1 MEHILEPNASFDFSQ
16 ISCISPSS
24 LSGGNYFI
32 RTLTKKQEPIYI
44 QSPTC
49 LTKQGIVKS
58 GKKMYCDLLLKHED
72 ESFLEFLESL
82 ESFCHKQIYEH
93 RDKWFDAELTITD
106 IENCFVCPT
115 KSFKSGKIHLLR
127 TNVPIRLGK
136 CDLRVFNEMEQDVPI
151 ESVTDTTN
159 VVTILEVQGIRCLA
173 RNFQI
178 DLEIKQMMIVKPKD
192 IFEKCLF
199 GKQGNGAKFPGE
211 EELKKEELKKE
222 VKTDNTLEQ
231 SVPEKEKLKISV
243 QNQEQENREEEQKQ
257 EEKDEEEMLMDEM
270 FVDEMKKLQ
279 VNEELSIYQ
288 KEEITN
294 PIDKSGL
301 CEVILH
307 LSEDD
312 KTEIKL
318 KKPNE
323 VYYTM
328 YKKAKKKAQIAR
340 DIAIAS
346 YLSANQIK
354 HNYLKDEDISDEE
367 EMRTQEIELRGL
379 QL

>member
-1 MEHILEPNASFDFSQ
+1 MEQILEPNASFDFSQ
-16 ISCISPSS
+16 ISCISPTS

-32 RTLTKKQEPIYI
+32 RTLTKKHEPLYI
-44 QSPTC
+44 QSPKC

-82 ESFCHKQIYEH
+82 ESFCHKQIFEN

-115 KSFKSGKIHLLR
+115 KSYKSGKIHILR

-136 CDLRVFNEMEQDVPI
+136 CDMRVFNELEQDVPI

-159 VVTILEVQGIRCLA
+159 VVTILEIQGIRCLA

-178 DLEIKQMMIVKPKD
+178 DLEIKQMMILKPKD

-199 GKQGNGAKFPGE
+199 GKQAKVVNKE
-211 EELKKEELKKE
+211 EEPIIPEKKVQEPII
-222 VKTDNTLEQ
+222 
-231 SVPEKEKLKISV
+231 PEKE
-243 QNQEQENREEEQKQ
+243 EPEEEEEDTTPEKTSELEEILFEEEGDEEKEQ
-257 EEKDEEEMLMDEM
+257 EKDEEKEQEKDE
-270 FVDEMKKLQ
+270 EK
-279 VNEELSIYQ
+279 EEL
-288 KEEITN
+288 ITT
-294 PIDKSGL
+294 DL
-301 CEVILH
+301 CEVVLE
-307 LSEDD
+307 LPKDD
-312 KTEIKL
+312 TSEIKL

-323 VYYTM
+323 VYYEM

-367 EMRTQEIELRGL
+367 EMRTQENELRGL
-379 QL
+379 

>member
-16 ISCISPSS
+16 ISCISPTS

-32 RTLTKKQEPIYI
+32 RTLTKKHEPLYI
-44 QSPTC
+44 QSPKC

-82 ESFCHKQIYEH
+82 ESFCHKQIFEN

-115 KSFKSGKIHLLR
+115 KSFKSGKIHILR

-136 CDLRVFNEMEQDVPI
+136 CDMRVFNELEQDVPI

-159 VVTILEVQGIRCLA
+159 VVTILEIQGIRCLA

-178 DLEIKQMMIVKPKD
+178 DLEIKQMMILKPKD

-199 GKQGNGAKFPGE
+199 GKHSEAPKVTHPDEDYGDQTKAMMEKETPILE
-211 EELKKEELKKE
+211 KEEAI
-222 VKTDNTLEQ
+222 
-231 SVPEKEKLKISV
+231 PEKEESTPVKDDEPILPMDEFFFEK
-243 QNQEQENREEEQKQ
+243 ENEEEIQPERETVITKPP
-257 EEKDEEEMLMDEM
+257 DV
-270 FVDEMKKLQ
+270 VDM
-279 VNEELSIYQ
+279 
-288 KEEITN
+288 T
-294 PIDKSGL
+294 DL
-301 CEVILH
+301 CEVTLQ

-312 KTEIKL
+312 KSEIKL

-323 VYYTM
+323 VYYEL

-354 HNYLKDEDISDEE
+354 HNYLQDEDISDEE
-367 EMRTQEIELRGL
+367 EMRTQENELRGL
-379 QL
+379 

>member
-32 RTLTKKQEPIYI
+32 RTLTKKQEPLYI
-44 QSPTC
+44 QSPKC

-82 ESFCHKQIYEH
+82 ESFCHKQIFAN
-93 RDKWFDAELTITD
+93 RDKWFDAGLTITD

-136 CDLRVFNEMEQDVPI
+136 CDMRIFNELEQDVPI
-151 ESVTDTTN
+151 EAVTDTTN
-159 VVTILEVQGIRCLA
+159 VVTILEIQGIRCLA

-178 DLEIKQMMIVKPKD
+178 DLEIKQMMILKPKD
-192 IFEKCLF
+192 IFEKCVF
-199 GKQGNGAKFPGE
+199 GKTGDAKDEVISPE
-211 EELKKEELKKE
+211 EEKIEDTIHEIEDPIHEIEDFVTDEKEGP
-222 VKTDNTLEQ
+222 
-231 SVPEKEKLKISV
+231 SPEKVCEPYHIT
-243 QNQEQENREEEQKQ
+243 ET
-257 EEKDEEEMLMDEM
+257 EMTD
-270 FVDEMKKLQ
+270 
-279 VNEELSIYQ
+279 
-288 KEEITN
+288 TN
-294 PIDKSGL
+294 GL
-301 CEVILH
+301 CEVTLE
-307 LSEDD
+307 LSEND
-312 KTEIKL
+312 KSEIKL

-323 VYYTM
+323 VYYEM

-354 HNYLKDEDISDEE
+354 HNYLKEEYFSDEE
-367 EMRTQEIELRGL
+367 EMRTQENELREL
-379 QL
+379 

>member
-32 RTLTKKQEPIYI
+32 RTLTKKQEPLYI
-44 QSPTC
+44 QSPKC

-58 GKKMYCDLLLKHED
+58 GKKMYCDLLFKHED

-82 ESFCHKQIYEH
+82 ESFCHKQIFAN
-93 RDKWFDAELTITD
+93 RDKWFDAGLTITD

-136 CDLRVFNEMEQDVPI
+136 CDMRIFNELEQDVPI
-151 ESVTDTTN
+151 EAVTDTTN
-159 VVTILEVQGIRCLA
+159 VVTILEIQGIRCLA

-178 DLEIKQMMIVKPKD
+178 DLEIKQMMILKPKD
-192 IFEKCLF
+192 IFEKCVF
-199 GKQGNGAKFPGE
+199 GKTGDAKNEVISPE
-211 EELKKEELKKE
+211 EEKIEDTIHEIKYPIHEIEDPIHEIEDPIHEIEDPIHEIEDFVTDEKEGP
-222 VKTDNTLEQ
+222 
-231 SVPEKEKLKISV
+231 SPEKVCEPYHIT
-243 QNQEQENREEEQKQ
+243 ET
-257 EEKDEEEMLMDEM
+257 EMTD
-270 FVDEMKKLQ
+270 
-279 VNEELSIYQ
+279 
-288 KEEITN
+288 TN
-294 PIDKSGL
+294 GL
-301 CEVILH
+301 CEVTLE
-307 LSEDD
+307 LSEND
-312 KTEIKL
+312 KSEIKL

-323 VYYTM
+323 VYYEM

-354 HNYLKDEDISDEE
+354 HNYLKEEYFSDEE
-367 EMRTQEIELRGL
+367 EMKTQENELREL
-379 QL
+379 

>member
-1 MEHILEPNASFDFSQ
+1 MEQILEPNASFDFSQ
-16 ISCISPSS
+16 ISCISPTS

-32 RTLTKKQEPIYI
+32 RTLTKKQEPLYI
-44 QSPTC
+44 QSPKC

-72 ESFLEFLESL
+72 EAFLEFLESL
-82 ESFCHKQIYEH
+82 ESFCHKQIFEH

-115 KSFKSGKIHLLR
+115 KSYKSGKMHILR

-136 CDLRVFNEMEQDVPI
+136 CDLRVFNELEQDVPI

-159 VVTILEVQGIRCLA
+159 VVTILEIQGIRCLA

-178 DLEIKQMMIVKPKD
+178 DLEIKQMMILKPKD

-199 GKQGNGAKFPGE
+199 GKQGVAKVTNPDKVTNADKVTNPNKVEKVEKMEKPELELEPELEPESEPEPEPEQTESKTQETEDSELE
-211 EELKKEELKKE
+211 EIIFE
-222 VKTDNTLEQ
+222 
-231 SVPEKEKLKISV
+231 
-243 QNQEQENREEEQKQ
+243 
-257 EEKDEEEMLMDEM
+257 DEEE
-270 FVDEMKKLQ
+270 
-279 VNEELSIYQ
+279 
-288 KEEITN
+288 KEEEVEVEEKKDEPALT
-294 PIDKSGL
+294 DKHGL
-301 CEVILH
+301 CEVTLE
-307 LSEDD
+307 LPEDD
-312 KTEIKL
+312 DKSEIKL

-323 VYYTM
+323 VYYEM

-367 EMRTQEIELRGL
+367 EMRTQENELRGL
-379 QL
+379 

>member
-1 MEHILEPNASFDFSQ
+1 MEQILEPNASFDFSQ

-32 RTLTKKQEPIYI
+32 RTLTKKQEPLYI
-44 QSPTC
+44 QSPKC

-82 ESFCHKQIYEH
+82 ESFCHKQIFAN
-93 RDKWFDAELTITD
+93 RDKWFDAELTMTD

-115 KSFKSGKIHLLR
+115 KSFKSGKIHILR

-136 CDLRVFNEMEQDVPI
+136 CDMRIFNELEQDVPI
-151 ESVTDTTN
+151 ESVTETTN
-159 VVTILEVQGIRCLA
+159 VVTILEIQGIRCLA

-178 DLEIKQMMIVKPKD
+178 DLEIKQMMILKPRD

-199 GKQGNGAKFPGE
+199 GKNSGSKITEAE
-211 EELKKEELKKE
+211 EEKSEPSPTPLEIPENE
-222 VKTDNTLEQ
+222 VSIIGTEVLEKSTTDDETTPKNEQYDADIETIAKTDMT
-231 SVPEKEKLKISV
+231 
-243 QNQEQENREEEQKQ
+243 
-257 EEKDEEEMLMDEM
+257 D
-270 FVDEMKKLQ
+270 
-279 VNEELSIYQ
+279 
-288 KEEITN
+288 
-294 PIDKSGL
+294 DKNGL
-301 CEVILH
+301 CEVTLE
-307 LSEDD
+307 LSAEDD
-312 KTEIKL
+312 YSEIKL

-323 VYYTM
+323 VYYEM
-328 YKKAKKKAQIAR
+328 YKIAKKKAQIAR

-367 EMRTQEIELRGL
+367 EMKTQENELRGL
-379 QL
+379 